1 MMNSDRIPF
10 KETLKNYLPLK
21 EYFVKGRWHLAIGL
35 LSLLLVDLLQVLI
48 PLVIKKVIDALTFN
62 NATSGLLLKYGTIIM
77 AIALTIALFR
87 YLWRYFLFG
96 LSRKVEEALR
106 SRLYRHLQ
114 TLSYSFY
121 QRAKTGDLM
130 ARSINDI
137 NAVRMA
143 TGMGIIALTDG
154 LVLGLA
160 TIGFMLY
167 INPLLTVI
175 ALIPAPLLIY
185 ATRILA
191 RRMSTGYERVQ
202 STFADLTEEA
212 REAFAGIR
220 VVKSYGKES
229 WEYNKIKEEG
239 ENYISENMQLAKTIA
254 VFFPAMGIF
263 ANLGLAIVIW
273 MGGRLTIL
281 GDITTGDFVA
291 FISYLYLLAWP
302 LTAIGWV
309 TNLIQRGSA
318 SMRRINRILEEVPEI
333 TDPPLP
339 PDVLTADRANHPADS
354 YAVGYAVD
362 RADSRA
368 DSPAANHKIHGGI
381 QIKGLSM
388 KYSGQSNYAIKGID
402 LNIQMGQTVALVGQV
417 GSGKTTLL
425 HNIPRLFKVPKGTVF
440 IDDIDVQD
448 IPLKVLRENIGFVTQ
463 ETIIFSDT
471 IRNNVLFDRDGI
483 SVNAF
488 EDALKAVRIY
498 DEVQTFENGPDTLLG
513 ERGITLSGGQRQRL
527 TIARALLSDPPI
539 MILDDALSMV
549 DTRTEADIL
558 NEILEFRRDKTNLIV
573 SHRVSTISR
582 ADLICVL
589 KGGELVEIGDHKA
602 LLEKGKEYAR
612 LYERQVLEQELEMQ
626 AD

>member
-1 MMNSDRIPF
+1 MNSDRFPF
-10 KETLKNYLPLK
+10 KGTFKNYLPLK
-21 EYFVKGRWHLAIGL
+21 EYFIKGRWHLAIGL

-48 PLVIKKVIDALTFN
+48 PLIIKNVIDALTFN
-62 NATSGLLLKYGTIIM
+62 NATSGLLLKYGMIIM
-77 AIALTIALFR
+77 TIALTIALFR

-96 LSRKVEEALR
+96 HSRKVEEALR
-106 SRLYRHLQ
+106 GRLYAHLQ
-114 TLSYSFY
+114 TLSFSFY
-121 QRAKTGDLM
+121 QRTKTGDLM
-130 ARSINDI
+130 ARAINDI

-154 LVLGLA
+154 FVLGMA

-167 INPLLTVI
+167 INPLLTAI

-229 WEYNKIKEEG
+229 WEYDKIREEG
-239 ENYISENMQLAKTIA
+239 ENYLSENMQLAKTMA
-254 VFFPAMGIF
+254 FFFPAMGIF

-318 SMRRINRILEEVPEI
+318 SMRRINRVLEEVPEI
-333 TDPPLP
+333 TSPPLS
-339 PDVLTADRANHPADS
+339 ANGSAVRPADGS
-354 YAVGYAVD
+354 AL
-362 RADSRA
+362 
-368 DSPAANHKIHGGI
+368 SPADGTSAKHLIRGDI

-388 KYSGQSNYAIKGID
+388 KYGGQSNDAIKGID

-425 HNIPRLFKVPKGTVF
+425 NNIPRLFKAPKGTVF

-448 IPLKVLRENIGFVTQ
+448 IPLKILRENIGFVTQ
-463 ETIIFSDT
+463 ETFIFSDT

-483 SVNAF
+483 SEHAF

-498 DEVQTFENGPDTLLG
+498 DEVQNFEEGPDTLLG
-513 ERGITLSGGQRQRL
+513 ERGVTLSGGQRQRL

-539 MILDDALSMV
+539 LILDDALSMV

-612 LYERQVLEQELEMQ
+612 LYKRQLLVQELELQ
-626 AD
+626 AG

>member
-1 MMNSDRIPF
+1 MNSDRFPF

-106 SRLYRHLQ
+106 NRLYRHLQ

-339 PDVLTADRANHPADS
+339 PDVLTADLANHPADS
-354 YAVGYAVD
+354 YAVG
-362 RADSRA
+362 RMDSRA

-425 HNIPRLFKVPKGTVF
+425 HNIPRLFKAPKGTVF

-448 IPLKVLRENIGFVTQ
+448 IPLKILRENIGFVTQ

-483 SVNAF
+483 SANAF

-498 DEVQTFENGPDTLLG
+498 DEVQTFEKGPDTLLG

-612 LYERQVLEQELEMQ
+612 LYKRQLLEQELEMPSG
-626 AD
+626 

>member
-1 MMNSDRIPF
+1 MMNSDRFPF
-10 KETLKNYLPLK
+10 KETLTNYLPLK

-130 ARSINDI
+130 ARSVNDI

-229 WEYNKIKEEG
+229 WEYNKIKKEG
-239 ENYISENMQLAKTIA
+239 ANYISENMQLAKTIA

-273 MGGRLTIL
+273 MGGRLTIF

-339 PDVLTADRANHPADS
+339 PDVLTADRADN
-354 YAVGYAVD
+354 
-362 RADSRA
+362 
-368 DSPAANHKIHGGI
+368 PAANHKIHGGI

-425 HNIPRLFKVPKGTVF
+425 HNIPRLFKAPKGTVF

-448 IPLKVLRENIGFVTQ
+448 IPLKILRENIGFVTQ

-498 DEVQTFENGPDTLLG
+498 DEVQTFEKGPDTLLG

-612 LYERQVLEQELEMQ
+612 LYKRQLLEQELEMQ

>member
-1 MMNSDRIPF
+1 MNTDRFPIKGTF
-10 KETLKNYLPLK
+10 KNYLPLK
-21 EYFVKGRWHLAIGL
+21 EYFIKGKWHLAIGL
-35 LSLLLVDLLQVLI
+35 LSLLSVDLLQVLI
-48 PLVIKKVIDALTFN
+48 PLVIKNAIDALTFN
-62 NATSGLLLKYGTIIM
+62 SATADTLLKYGMIIM
-77 AIALTIALFR
+77 AIAFSIALFR

-96 LSRKVEEALR
+96 HSRKVEEALR

-114 TLSYSFY
+114 KLSFSYY
-121 QRAKTGDLM
+121 QRTKTGDLM
-130 ARSINDI
+130 ARAINDI

-154 LVLGLA
+154 LVLGMT

-185 ATRILA
+185 TTRKLA
-191 RRMSTGYERVQ
+191 RRMSSGYERVQ

-229 WEYNKIKEEG
+229 WEYEKIKEEG

-254 VFFPAMGIF
+254 IFFPAMGIF
-263 ANLGLAIVIW
+263 ANVGLAIVIW

-281 GDITTGDFVA
+281 GNITTGDFVA

-318 SMRRINRILEEVPEI
+318 SMRRINRVLEEVPEI
-333 TDPPLP
+333 TDPSLP
-339 PDVLTADRANHPADS
+339 AESHV
-354 YAVGYAVD
+354 
-362 RADSRA
+362 
-368 DSPAANHKIHGGI
+368 IHGSI
-381 QIKGLSM
+381 EIKGLSM
-388 KYSGQSNYAIKGID
+388 KYPGQSAHAIESID
-402 LNIQMGQTVALVGQV
+402 LEIQKGQTVALVGQV
-417 GSGKTTLL
+417 GSGKTSLL
-425 HNIPRLFKVPKGTVF
+425 HNIPRLFKAPRGTVF
-440 IDDIDVQD
+440 IDGIDVQD
-448 IPLKVLRENIGFVTQ
+448 IPLRTLRENIGFVTQ
-463 ETIIFSDT
+463 EAIIFSDT
-471 IRNNVLFDRDGI
+471 IRNNVMFDRDDI
-483 SVNAF
+483 SESAF
-488 EDALKAVRIY
+488 VDALKAVRIY
-498 DEVQTFENGPDTLLG
+498 DEVQAFEQGPDTLLG

-558 NEILEFRRDKTNLIV
+558 NDVLEFRRDKTNLIV

-589 KGGELVEIGDHKA
+589 KGGKLLEFGNHKA
-602 LLEKGKEYAR
+602 LLEKGQEYTR
-612 LYERQVLEQELEMQ
+612 LYERQMLEQEL
-626 AD
+626 DTVTV

>member
-1 MMNSDRIPF
+1 MTSERFPF

-35 LSLLLVDLLQVLI
+35 LSLLFVDLLQVLI

-62 NATSGLLLKYGTIIM
+62 NATSGVLLKYGVIIM
-77 AIALTIALFR
+77 VIALTIALFR

-96 LSRKVEEALR
+96 HSRKVEEALR
-106 SRLYRHLQ
+106 SRLYSHLQ
-114 TLSYSFY
+114 TLSFSFY
-121 QRAKTGDLM
+121 QRTKTGDLM
-130 ARSINDI
+130 ARAINDI

-154 LVLGLA
+154 LVLGLT

-167 INPLLTVI
+167 INPLLTLI

-202 STFADLTEEA
+202 STFSDLTEEA

-229 WEYNKIKEEG
+229 WGYNKVKEEG
-239 ENYISENMQLAKTIA
+239 ENYITENMQLAKTIA
-254 VFFPAMGIF
+254 IFFPAMGIF

-309 TNLIQRGSA
+309 TNLIQRGSV
-318 SMRRINRILEEVPEI
+318 SMRRINRVLEEVPEI
-333 TDPPLP
+333 TNPPLP
-339 PDVLTADRANHPADS
+339 PDSLAE
-354 YAVGYAVD
+354 
-362 RADSRA
+362 
-368 DSPAANHKIHGGI
+368 SPLVTRKLLGGI

-388 KYSGQSNYAIKGID
+388 KYDGQSNYAIKGID
-402 LNIQMGQTVALVGQV
+402 LNIQKGQTVALVGQV

-425 HNIPRLFKVPKGTVF
+425 NNIPRLFKAPKGTVF

-448 IPLKVLRENIGFVTQ
+448 IPLKILRENIGFVTQ

-483 SVNAF
+483 SENAF

-498 DEVQTFENGPDTLLG
+498 DEVRTFDEGPDTLLG
-513 ERGITLSGGQRQRL
+513 ERGLTLSGGQRQRL

-549 DTRTEADIL
+549 DTRTEAAIL

-582 ADLICVL
+582 ADLICVF
-589 KGGELVEIGDHKA
+589 KRGELVEIGDHMA
-602 LLEKGKEYAR
+602 LLEKSREYAR
-612 LYERQVLEQELEMQ
+612 LYERQLLEQELEMQ
-626 AD
+626 SV

>member
-106 SRLYRHLQ
+106 SRFYRHLQ

-121 QRAKTGDLM
+121 QRVKTGDLM

>member
-1 MMNSDRIPF
+1 MMNSDRMPL
-10 KETLKNYLPLK
+10 KGTLKNYLPLK
-21 EYFVKGRWHLAIGL
+21 EYFIEGRWHLAIGL
-35 LSLLLVDLLQVLI
+35 LSLLSVDLLQVLI
-48 PLVIKKVIDALTFN
+48 PLVIKNVIDALTFN
-62 NATSGLLLKYGTIIM
+62 NATSGMLLKYGMIIIG
-77 AIALTIALFR
+77 IAVTIALFR

-96 LSRKVEEALR
+96 HSRKVEEALR
-106 SRLYRHLQ
+106 GRLYRHLQ

-121 QRAKTGDLM
+121 QRTKTGDLM
-130 ARSINDI
+130 ARGINDI

-154 LVLGLA
+154 LVLGMT

-175 ALIPAPLLIY
+175 ALIPAPLLII
-185 ATRILA
+185 ATRKLA

-229 WEYNKIKEEG
+229 WEYDKIREEG
-239 ENYISENMQLAKTIA
+239 ENYLSENMQLAKTIA
-254 VFFPAMGIF
+254 IFFPAMGIF
-263 ANLGLAIVIW
+263 ANVGLAIVIW

-281 GDITTGDFVA
+281 GNITTGDFVA
-291 FISYLYLLAWP
+291 FISYLYLLSWP

-333 TDPPLP
+333 TSPPLSANGSA
-339 PDVLTADRANHPADS
+339 VSTADGS
-354 YAVGYAVD
+354 
-362 RADSRA
+362 A
-368 DSPAANHKIHGGI
+368 DSPTYGTEEKHPIRGDI
-381 QIKGLSM
+381 RIKGLSM
-388 KYSGQSNYAIKGID
+388 QYSGQSSDAIRGID
-402 LNIQMGQTVALVGQV
+402 LHIQMGQTVALVGQV

-425 HNIPRLFKVPKGTVF
+425 NNIPRLFKAPKGTVF
-440 IDDIDVQD
+440 IDDVDVQD
-448 IPLKVLRENIGFVTQ
+448 ISLATLRESIGFVTQ
-463 ETIIFSDT
+463 EAIIFSDT

-483 SVNAF
+483 SDSVF
-488 EDALKAVRIY
+488 EDALKTVRIY
-498 DEVQTFENGPDTLLG
+498 DEVQGFEDGADTLLG

-539 MILDDALSMV
+539 LILDDALSMV

-582 ADLICVL
+582 ADVICVL

-602 LLEKGKEYAR
+602 LLEKGHEYAR
-612 LYERQVLEQELEMQ
+612 LYERQLLEQELELQ

>member
-1 MMNSDRIPF
+1 MMNSDRFPF
-10 KETLKNYLPLK
+10 KETLTNYLPLK

-96 LSRKVEEALR
+96 HSRKVEEALR

-229 WEYNKIKEEG
+229 WEYNKIKKEG
-239 ENYISENMQLAKTIA
+239 ANYISENMQLAKTIA

-273 MGGRLTIL
+273 MGGRLTIF

-339 PDVLTADRANHPADS
+339 PDVLTADRS
-354 YAVGYAVD
+354 
-362 RADSRA
+362 

-425 HNIPRLFKVPKGTVF
+425 HNIPRLFKAPKGTVF

-448 IPLKVLRENIGFVTQ
+448 IPLKILRENIGFVTQ

-471 IRNNVLFDRDGI
+471 IRNNVQFDRDGI

-488 EDALKAVRIY
+488 EDAL
-498 DEVQTFENGPDTLLG
+498 
-513 ERGITLSGGQRQRL
+513 
-527 TIARALLSDPPI
+527 
-539 MILDDALSMV
+539 
-549 DTRTEADIL
+549 
-558 NEILEFRRDKTNLIV
+558 
-573 SHRVSTISR
+573 
-582 ADLICVL
+582 
-589 KGGELVEIGDHKA
+589 
-602 LLEKGKEYAR
+602 
-612 LYERQVLEQELEMQ
+612 
-626 AD
+626 

>member
-1 MMNSDRIPF
+1 MTSERFPF

-35 LSLLLVDLLQVLI
+35 LSLLFVDLLQVLI

-62 NATSGLLLKYGTIIM
+62 NATSGVLLKYGVIIM
-77 AIALTIALFR
+77 VIALTIALFR

-96 LSRKVEEALR
+96 HSRKVEEALR
-106 SRLYRHLQ
+106 SRLYSHLQ
-114 TLSYSFY
+114 TLSFSFY
-121 QRAKTGDLM
+121 QRTKTGDLM
-130 ARSINDI
+130 ARAINDI

-154 LVLGLA
+154 LVLGLT

-167 INPLLTVI
+167 INPLLTLI

-202 STFADLTEEA
+202 STFSDLTEEA

-229 WEYNKIKEEG
+229 WGYNKVKEEG
-239 ENYISENMQLAKTIA
+239 ENYITENMQLAKTIA
-254 VFFPAMGIF
+254 IFFPAMGIF

-309 TNLIQRGSA
+309 TNLIQRGSV
-318 SMRRINRILEEVPEI
+318 SMRRINRVLEEVPEI
-333 TDPPLP
+333 TNPPLP
-339 PDVLTADRANHPADS
+339 PDSLAE
-354 YAVGYAVD
+354 
-362 RADSRA
+362 
-368 DSPAANHKIHGGI
+368 SPLVTRKLLGGI

-388 KYSGQSNYAIKGID
+388 KYDGQSNYAIKGID
-402 LNIQMGQTVALVGQV
+402 LNIQKGQTVALVGQV

-425 HNIPRLFKVPKGTVF
+425 NNIPRLFKAPKGTVF

-448 IPLKVLRENIGFVTQ
+448 IPLKILRENIGFVTQ

-483 SVNAF
+483 SENAF

-498 DEVQTFENGPDTLLG
+498 DEVRTFDEGPDTLLG
-513 ERGITLSGGQRQRL
+513 ERGLTLSGGQRQRL

-539 MILDDALSMV
+539 LILDDALSMV
-549 DTRTEADIL
+549 DTRTEAAIL

-582 ADLICVL
+582 ADLICVF
-589 KGGELVEIGDHKA
+589 KRGELVEIGDHMA
-602 LLEKGKEYAR
+602 LLEKSREYAR
-612 LYERQVLEQELEMQ
+612 LYERQLLEQELEMQ
-626 AD
+626 SV